1 MVLERDNEVRRNADL
16 HQRALAD
23 DAAAAAAALLAEQQ
37 QRADA
42 AAALLAEQQQRA
54 DAAAAGFAPPRY
66 VNRVAVKLP
75 AFWMDKPAVWFA
87 QAEAQF
93 ALADITV
100 ELTKYYHVISQLDV
114 RAAAE
119 VEDIISNPPGVEPYT
134 NLKQHLIQR
143 LSTSEEQRVRQLLH
157 DEELG
162 DRKPSQFLRHLKS
175 LASPTAVQPNLL
187 RHLWLRRLPTHVQAV
202 LTARPELSLEQLSDL
217 ADKIVEISPISSVH
231 AVADAVEQPIMGSDF
246 LAHYDLL
253 PDCRRKR
260 LIDASTNLFAP
271 ASMQFSSQCSVKT
284 VAASGDYSD
293 IISAF
298 PDLLRPL
305 GLPRPIKHSTVHHIR
320 TTPGPPLSCRPRR
333 LAPEKLQVAKT
344 EFDQMLQAG
353 VCRPSESQGSSP
365 LHLARKGKN
374 GWRPCGDFRGLNSRT
389 IPDRYPVRHI
399 HDFANNI
406 GGSTIFSTID
416 LVKAYQQIPVNPDDI
431 CKTAITTPFGL
442 YEFPYMTFGLKNA
455 GQTFQRFID
464 EVTRGLPFCYVYI
477 DDILVYSRS
486 QEEHRRHLEIL
497 FKRLHEYGLV
507 INLEKCSF
515 GQPEVRFLGYLVSE
529 AGVRPPED
537 RVQAILDYTLPK
549 TAHDLRRFLGMFDFY
564 RRFVKHASE
573 LEAPL
578 YDALSKPLIKG
589 SQLITWTP
597 DLEKAFVRCRGSI
610 ATATQLSHPRLGAP
624 LGLFTDASGTAVGA
638 CLNQWINDA
647 WHPLAFFSKKLSPKE
662 ASWPAYY
669 RELLAVY
676 TAVQHFRHALE
687 GYTFKI
693 YTDHKPLIHA
703 FTLKKE
709 KLPPIQL
716 NQLSFISQF
725 STDIVYIRGAENVV
739 ADALSRV
746 EAVSSINYEEL
757 AQSQAIDETLKSFL
771 DDPGTSLRLQKI
783 ELPGLRTSVYCDV
796 STGKNQKDIQDAK
809 RAFYLAFD
817 EKRLPALAFPA
828 RSRKS
833 LDMCIHRWVH
843 LHIRRNVSHMCTLP
857 LKDTSTETVCK
868 GFLQA
873 WISRFGCPDVLTTDR
888 GGQFTSHLFTNVAKH
903 LGIQLRHTS
912 SWHPQSNGI
921 VEVFHRHLKA
931 SLLAHQHENW
941 LEALPLVLLG
951 IRSAFKEDISS
962 TASEMVYG
970 ETLRLPGEMLKT
982 STPAHIT
989 DPASLLHRLRAIFHR
1004 LQPVPA
1010 SRHCKPRVFVFQDL
1024 RDCGYVF
1031 LPDDKISK
1039 ALVNTPFTGP
1049 WKVLERTEKIFK
1061 LSIRGKAVTVSID
1074 RLKPAYVLDDDV
1086 YSISV
1091 DNPDLDTTS
1100 AVSCASQLSSSIN
1113 NRTNRHVHFDI

>member
-1 MVLERDNEVRRNADL
+1 M
-16 HQRALAD
+16 
-23 DAAAAAAALLAEQQ
+23 
-37 QRADA
+37 
-42 AAALLAEQQQRA
+42 
-54 DAAAAGFAPPRY
+54 
-66 VNRVAVKLP
+66 
-75 AFWMDKPAVWFA
+75 
-87 QAEAQF
+87 
-93 ALADITV
+93 
-100 ELTKYYHVISQLDV
+100 
-114 RAAAE
+114 
-119 VEDIISNPPGVEPYT
+119 
-134 NLKQHLIQR
+134 
-143 LSTSEEQRVRQLLH
+143 
-157 DEELG
+157 
-162 DRKPSQFLRHLKS
+162 
-175 LASPTAVQPNLL
+175 
-187 RHLWLRRLPTHVQAV
+187 
-202 LTARPELSLEQLSDL
+202 
-217 ADKIVEISPISSVH
+217 
-231 AVADAVEQPIMGSDF
+231 
-246 LAHYDLL
+246 
-253 PDCRRKR
+253 
-260 LIDASTNLFAP
+260 IDASTNLFAP
-271 ASMQFSSQCSVKT
+271 ASIQFSSQCSVKT

-305 GLPRPIKHSTVHHIR
+305 GLPKLIKHSTVHHIR
-320 TTPGPPLSCRPRR
+320 TTSGPPLSCRPRR

-353 VCRPSESQGSSP
+353 VCRPSESQWSSP

-442 YEFPYMTFGLKNA
+442 YEFPFMTFGLKNA

-477 DDILVYSRS
+477 DDILIYSRS

-507 INLEKCSF
+507 INLDKCTF

-537 RVQAILDYTLPK
+537 RIQAILDYTLPK

-589 SQLITWTP
+589 SQPIIWTS
-597 DLEKAFVRCRGSI
+597 DLEKAFVRCRDSI

-638 CLNQWINDA
+638 CLNQWIDDA

-662 ASWPAYY
+662 SSWPAYY

-725 STDIVYIRGAENVV
+725 STDIIYIKGAENVV

-757 AQSQAIDETLKSFL
+757 ARSQAADETLEGFL
-771 DDPGTSLRLQKI
+771 TDPGTSLRLKKI
-783 ELPGLRTSVYCDV
+783 ELPGLRTPIYCDV
-796 STGKNQKDIQDAK
+796 STGKQRPFLTAPFR
-809 RAFYLAFD
+809 RAAFD
-817 EKRLPALAFPA
+817 LIHGLNHPGIKRTYKMLSERFIWPLMRKDCTLWA
-828 RSRKS
+828 RSCIPCQKS
-833 LDMCIHRWVH
+833 KITRHVHSPLGSFAHTTQRFSHVHIDLIGPLPVVDSFKYCLTIIDRFTRWPEV
-843 LHIRRNVSHMCTLP
+843 LP

-888 GGQFTSHLFTNVAKH
+888 GGQFTSHLFTDVAKH

-941 LEALPLVLLG
+941 FEALPLVLLG

-982 STPAHIT
+982 STPARIT

-1010 SRHCKPRVFVFQDL
+1010 SRHGKPHVFVFQDL
-1024 RDCGYVF
+1024 RDCDYVF
-1031 LPDDKISK
+1031 LRDDKISK
-1039 ALVNTPFTGP
+1039 ALVSTPFTGP
-1049 WKVLERTEKIFK
+1049 WKVIERTEKIFK

-1086 YSISV
+1086 YATSV
-1091 DNPDLDTTS
+1091 DNSDLDTTS
-1100 AVSCASQLSSSIN
+1100 AVSGASQRSSSIN
-1113 NRTNRHVHFDI
+1113 NRTNRRVHFDI